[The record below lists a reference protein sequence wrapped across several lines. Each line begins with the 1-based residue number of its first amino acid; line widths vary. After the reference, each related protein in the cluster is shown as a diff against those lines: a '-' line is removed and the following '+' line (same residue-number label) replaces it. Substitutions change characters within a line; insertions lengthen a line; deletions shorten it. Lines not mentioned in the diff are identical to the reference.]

1 MKQCLSRKKA
11 AAWMLI
17 LLLML
22 PLMGCGDAP
31 SDEGKGDSLNAS
43 NNEITGEVM
52 DEAKEEA
59 KDETKDEVKD
69 EGEKEPVHAIA
80 PTVQDPSV
88 FLGILPLS
96 EEKLGESGATEH
108 VFWLDDECGA
118 LCKEYVNTLLQS
130 GDFALLSLQQEE
142 RENSTSELYYLGYT
156 GDADVHKLSVSEED
170 APQCHVFVDI
180 FYAHTMPAIRL
191 QVVHAG
197 GLSFSDWGMRGD
209 TEPYSTVAYKAEEE
223 EPEESDE
230 TTTGGNSSG
239 GSSNSSSSGNSG
251 NGSGSGG
258 GDYVAPGYDPYIPDA
273 SKLQCLTCHG
283 DGDCN
288 SCGGSGY
295 KFKND
300 IRSDCTRCTG
310 GNCPAC
316 GGSGTR

>member
-11 AAWMLI
+11 VAWLLA

-31 SDEGKGDSLNAS
+31 SDEGKDDAINAS
-43 NNEITGEVM
+43 NNEIMGEVM
-52 DEAKEEA
+52 DEG
-59 KDETKDEVKD
+59 KDKTED
-69 EGEKEPVHAIA
+69 EGEEESVRPIA

-108 VFWLDDECGA
+108 IFWLDDECGA

-156 GDADVHKLSVSEED
+156 GDADVQKLSVSEEN

-223 EPEESDE
+223 KPEESGE
-230 TTTGGNSSG
+230 TAAG
-239 GSSNSSSSGNSG
+239 GSSGSSGSSG
-251 NGSGSGG
+251 GSGG

>member
-1 MKQCLSRKKA
+1 MKQRLSRKKA
-11 AAWMLI
+11 VAWLLA

-31 SDEGKGDSLNAS
+31 SDEGKDDALNAS

-52 DEAKEEA
+52 DEAK
-59 KDETKDEVKD
+59 DETKGEVKD
-69 EGEKEPVHAIA
+69 EGEKEPVHTIA

-96 EEKLGESGATEH
+96 EEQLSENGATEH

-209 TEPYSTVAYKAEEE
+209 TEPYSTVAYQAEKEK
-223 EPEESDE
+223 PEESGE
-230 TTTGGNSSG
+230 TAAGGSSGSSG
-239 GSSNSSSSGNSG
+239 G
-251 NGSGSGG
+251 GSGG

-288 SCGGSGY
+288 SCGGYGY
-295 KFKND
+295 KFKNG

>member
-11 AAWMLI
+11 VAWLLA

-31 SDEGKGDSLNAS
+31 SDEGKDDALNAS

-59 KDETKDEVKD
+59 KDEVKD
-69 EGEKEPVHAIA
+69 EGEKEPVHTIA

-130 GDFALLSLQQEE
+130 GDFTLLSLQQEE

-156 GDADVHKLSVSEED
+156 GDADVQKLSVSEEN

-223 EPEESDE
+223 QPEESGE
-230 TTTGGNSSG
+230 NTGGGNSG
-239 GSSNSSSSGNSG
+239 SSGNS
-251 NGSGSGG
+251 G

-283 DGDCN
+283 DGDCK

>member
-11 AAWMLI
+11 VAWLLI

-31 SDEGKGDSLNAS
+31 SEEEKDDAINAS
-43 NNEITGEVM
+43 TNEMTDEVM
-52 DEAKEEA
+52 DEG
-59 KDETKDEVKD
+59 KDKTKDEVKD
-69 EGEKEPVHAIA
+69 EGEEEPVRPIA

-96 EEKLGESGATEH
+96 EEKLSENGATEH

-156 GDADVHKLSVSEED
+156 GDADVQKLSISEEN

-223 EPEESDE
+223 KPEESDK
-230 TTTGGNSSG
+230 TTDG
-239 GSSNSSSSGNSG
+239 GSSGSSGNSG
-251 NGSGSGG
+251 GSGGGSGG

>member
-1 MKQCLSRKKA
+1 MKQRLSRKKA
-11 AAWMLI
+11 AAWLLI

-22 PLMGCGDAP
+22 SLMGCGDAP
-31 SDEGKGDSLNAS
+31 SDKEKDDAINAS
-43 NNEITGEVM
+43 NNEIMGEVM
-52 DEAKEEA
+52 DEAKDKTE
-59 KDETKDEVKD
+59 D
-69 EGEKEPVHAIA
+69 EGEEEPVRPIA
-80 PTVQDPSV
+80 PTVQDPSA

-156 GDADVHKLSVSEED
+156 GDADVQKLSVSEEN

-239 GSSNSSSSGNSG
+239 GGSSGSSSSSGSG
-251 NGSGSGG
+251 GSSGGGSGG

>member
-1 MKQCLSRKKA
+1 MKQRLSRKNA
-11 AAWMLI
+11 AAWLLI

-31 SDEGKGDSLNAS
+31 SDEEKDDAINAS
-43 NNEITGEVM
+43 TNEITGEVM
-52 DEAKEEA
+52 DEG
-59 KDETKDEVKD
+59 KDETED
-69 EGEKEPVHAIA
+69 EGEEEPVRPIA

-156 GDADVHKLSVSEED
+156 GDADVQKLSVSEEN

-223 EPEESDE
+223 EPEESGE
-230 TTTGGNSSG
+230 TATGGNSG
-239 GSSNSSSSGNSG
+239 SNSSSG
-251 NGSGSGG
+251 NGGGSGG

>member
-1 MKQCLSRKKA
+1 MKQRLSRKKA
-11 AAWMLI
+11 VAWLLA

-31 SDEGKGDSLNAS
+31 SDEGKDDAINAS

-52 DEAKEEA
+52 DEAK
-59 KDETKDEVKD
+59 DETED
-69 EGEKEPVHAIA
+69 EGEEEPVRPIA

-156 GDADVHKLSVSEED
+156 GDADVQKLSVSEEN

-223 EPEESDE
+223 KPEESDK
-230 TTTGGNSSG
+230 TTDG
-239 GSSNSSSSGNSG
+239 GSSGSSGNSG
-251 NGSGSGG
+251 GSGG

>member
-11 AAWMLI
+11 VAWLLA

-31 SDEGKGDSLNAS
+31 SDEGKDDALNAS
-43 NNEITGEVM
+43 NNEIMGEVM
-52 DEAKEEA
+52 DEGKEKTE
-59 KDETKDEVKD
+59 D
-69 EGEKEPVHAIA
+69 EGEEEPVRPIA

-156 GDADVHKLSVSEED
+156 GDADVQKLSVSEEN

-223 EPEESDE
+223 KPEESGE
-230 TTTGGNSSG
+230 TAAG
-239 GSSNSSSSGNSG
+239 GSSGSSGSSG
-251 NGSGSGG
+251 GSGG

>member
-1 MKQCLSRKKA
+1 MKQRLSRKKA
-11 AAWMLI
+11 VAWLLA

-22 PLMGCGDAP
+22 SLMGCGDAP
-31 SDEGKGDSLNAS
+31 SDEGKDDALNAS

-52 DEAKEEA
+52 DEG
-59 KDETKDEVKD
+59 KDETED
-69 EGEKEPVHAIA
+69 EGEEEPVRPIA

-156 GDADVHKLSVSEED
+156 GDADVQKLSVSEEN

-230 TTTGGNSSG
+230 TTTGGNS
-239 GSSNSSSSGNSG
+239 GNSG
-251 NGSGSGG
+251 NGGNGGGSGG

>member
-1 MKQCLSRKKA
+1 MKQRLSRKNV
-11 AAWMLI
+11 AAWLLI

-31 SDEGKGDSLNAS
+31 SDEEKDDAINAS

-52 DEAKEEA
+52 DEG
-59 KDETKDEVKD
+59 KDETED
-69 EGEKEPVHAIA
+69 EGEEESVRPIA

-108 VFWLDDECGA
+108 IFWLDDECGA

-156 GDADVHKLSVSEED
+156 GDADVQKLSVSEEN

-239 GSSNSSSSGNSG
+239 SSG
-251 NGSGSGG
+251 GSGG

-310 GNCPAC
+310 GNSPAC

>member
-1 MKQCLSRKKA
+1 MKQRLSRKKA
-11 AAWMLI
+11 VAWLLA

-31 SDEGKGDSLNAS
+31 SDEGKDDAINAS
-43 NNEITGEVM
+43 TNEITDKVE
-52 DEAKEEA
+52 
-59 KDETKDEVKD
+59 DEV
-69 EGEKEPVHAIA
+69 EEPEKEPVRTIA

-130 GDFALLSLQQEE
+130 GDFTLLSLQQEE

-156 GDADVHKLSVSEED
+156 GDADVQKLSVSEED

-197 GLSFSDWGMRGD
+197 GLSFSDWGMRGN

-223 EPEESDE
+223 QPEESGE
-230 TTTGGNSSG
+230 NTGGGNSG
-239 GSSNSSSSGNSG
+239 SSGNS
-251 NGSGSGG
+251 G

>member
-1 MKQCLSRKKA
+1 
-11 AAWMLI
+11 MLA

-31 SDEGKGDSLNAS
+31 SDEGKDDALNAS
-43 NNEITGEVM
+43 NNEIMGEVM
-52 DEAKEEA
+52 DEGKEKTE
-59 KDETKDEVKD
+59 D
-69 EGEKEPVHAIA
+69 EGEEEPVRPIA

-156 GDADVHKLSVSEED
+156 GDADVQKLSVSEEN

-223 EPEESDE
+223 KPEESGE
-230 TTTGGNSSG
+230 TAAG
-239 GSSNSSSSGNSG
+239 GSSGSSGSSG
-251 NGSGSGG
+251 GSGG